1 MFAHLLPD
9 SDPPPGNRSLQYS
22 QPQLLMQVFEGV
34 ISRPGQTSSS
44 RLELTSAEKKKRVVL
59 KRVNLDKSGIRS
71 NFLATGTQAR
81 VRGCLHLPPAEG
93 ALPPSRAVQGLLFKG
108 QRNPALCLCLCA
120 AEEVDDPFQKSTN
133 HASMTAANK
142 ESPLCDGQ
150 AATIDGSHSRDQK
163 VVCIQGSLASVIRFC
178 HLGCEPN
185 PPAHCVGSMVQG
197 LVLQGSGTAAS
208 RYKGVEGP
216 LRFSLHP

>member
-1 MFAHLLPD
+1 MFVHLLPD

-81 VRGCLHLPPAEG
+81 VRGCLHLPPAGG
-93 ALPPSRAVQGLLFKG
+93 ALPPSRAGQGLLFKG

-142 ESPLCDGQ
+142 VPTTRWSSSDDRWISFQRSETGLHTGFACFGHQVLSPW
-150 AATIDGSHSRDQK
+150 
-163 VVCIQGSLASVIRFC
+163 
-178 HLGCEPN
+178 
-185 PPAHCVGSMVQG
+185 M
-197 LVLQGSGTAAS
+197 
-208 RYKGVEGP
+208 
-216 LRFSLHP
+216 